1 MKKSK
6 NITEVTINNKK
17 RYVVIGTGLRTLG
30 LGTLNINDIEEKMK
44 MGDDKMEKLKQE
56 GNNRKKEQT
65 AVFSNV
71 RKFKIIYKDDDI

>member
-44 MGDDKMEKLKQE
+44 MGADKMEKLK
-56 GNNRKKEQT
+56 
-65 AVFSNV
+65 
-71 RKFKIIYKDDDI
+71 